1 MSIMATFKDGELITN
16 TASSTSLSKSRETNS
31 SGMDSDAFLSL
42 LVAEMQNQDPL
53 QPTSNTEWVSQY
65 ATFTEVSEIQGIADS
80 MGTVQ
85 AQGLVGQH
93 VIMKVT
99 GNDGETNYVDGKVD
113 YVVYENGKAY
123 LSIKDNLYS
132 IDDLDTVADNEYM
145 EAYEIG
151 LNVASLLKNLPDVDD
166 ITIVDEAKIKEIT
179 DITDNLNDYQKSF
192 LQDSIFEKID
202 EYKEKM
208 QQLKEGMEA
217 EENDEDDTGDS
228 E

>member
-208 QQLKEGMEA
+208 KQLKEGMEA

>member
-1 MSIMATFKDGELITN
+1 MSIMAVYKDGELITN

-93 VIMKVT
+93 VIMNVT
-99 GNDGETNYVDGKVD
+99 GNDGETNDVDGKVD

>member
-1 MSIMATFKDGELITN
+1 MSIMAVYKDGELITN

>member
-1 MSIMATFKDGELITN
+1 MSIMAVYKDGELITN

-99 GNDGETNYVDGKVD
+99 GNDGETNHVDGKVD

>member
-1 MSIMATFKDGELITN
+1 MQKKYQMSKIYEKYKELYTQEKGCHY
-16 TASSTSLSKSRETNS
+16 L
-31 SGMDSDAFLSL
+31 
-42 LVAEMQNQDPL
+42 
-53 QPTSNTEWVSQY
+53 
-65 ATFTEVSEIQGIADS
+65 
-80 MGTVQ
+80 
-85 AQGLVGQH
+85 
-93 VIMKVT
+93 
-99 GNDGETNYVDGKVD
+99 
-113 YVVYENGKAY
+113 VYENGKAY

>member
-1 MSIMATFKDGELITN
+1 MSIMAAYKDGELITN

-53 QPTSNTEWVSQY
+53 EPTSNTEWVSQY
-65 ATFTEVSEIQGIADS
+65 ATFTEVSEIQSIADS

-99 GNDGETNYVDGKVD
+99 GNDGETSYVDGKVD

-166 ITIVDEAKIKEIT
+166 ITIEDEAKIKELT

-208 QQLKEGMEA
+208 KQLKEGMEA

>member
-1 MSIMATFKDGELITN
+1 MSIMATFKDGELITS

-53 QPTSNTEWVSQY
+53 EPTSNTEWVSQY

-80 MGTVQ
+80 MSTVQ

-99 GNDGETNYVDGKVD
+99 GNDGETSYVDGKVD

-208 QQLKEGMEA
+208 QQLKESMEA
-217 EENDEDDTGDS
+217 EENDEDDAGDS

>member
-99 GNDGETNYVDGKVD
+99 GNDGETNHVDGKVD

>member
-208 QQLKEGMEA
+208 KQLKEGMEA
-217 EENDEDDTGDS
+217 EENDEDDAGDS

>member
-1 MSIMATFKDGELITN
+1 
-16 TASSTSLSKSRETNS
+16 SSTSLSKSRETNS

-208 QQLKEGMEA
+208 KQLKEGMEA
-217 EENDEDDTGDS
+217 EENDEDDAGDS